1 MERRKFDDGTASL
14 SLLALGGSRIGSVS
28 STVSRATVERVVQTA
43 LEYGITVFDTANIY
57 GQGDS
62 ERELGRLLAAWPEV
76 TIVTKV
82 GKQFPRW
89 AQRVSL
95 LKPLARLV
103 AQLSPAG
110 RRVVLARRS
119 SATAYTLDPSQLAV
133 EVDRSRQRLN
143 RDTLDG
149 LLLHGPSPEH
159 MNDPRLQDELARIR
173 DKGWARHV
181 GVSVEDLAGMAS
193 AVQLPHITL
202 VQISAADLAGAQQS
216 GLLQQAHARGIGVM
230 VREVL
235 RSRAPDQSVAQA
247 IAAASEPP
255 SVTTVV
261 VGTTNPAHLAEIA
274 GDLPQLERSRVQ

>member
-1 MERRKFDDGTASL
+1 MERREFDGGTASL

-28 STVSRATVERVVQTA
+28 STVSRATVERVVRTA
-43 LEYGITVFDTANIY
+43 LECGITVFDTANIY

-62 ERELGRLLAAWPEV
+62 ERELGRLLAGRPDAM
-76 TIVTKV
+76 IVTKV

-89 AQRVSL
+89 ARPVSI
-95 LKPLARLV
+95 LKPLARLL

-110 RRVVLARRS
+110 RRMVLARRS
-119 SATAYTLDPSQLAV
+119 NATAYALEPGQLAA

-159 MNDPRLQDELARIR
+159 MNDPRLLDELGNIR

-193 AVQLPHITL
+193 AVRLPHITL
-202 VQISAADLAGAQQS
+202 VQISAADLAQAQQA
-216 GLLQQAHARGIGVM
+216 GLLQQANARGIGVM

-235 RSRAPDQSVAQA
+235 RSRTPDQSIEQA

-261 VGTTNPAHLAEIA
+261 VGTTNPTHLAEIA
-274 GDLPQLERSRVQ
+274 GTLPQLEHSRVQ